1 MIKLQKKEMNL
12 TFEYRIRQA
21 QPLRFTLH
29 IRCCQEEPKRGKP
42 SHSGSNAMCSLLIS
56 ILIKNRDKSHGW
68 RRGFRTCEIGATSI
82 HGVVLT
88 QGY

>member
-56 ILIKNRDKSHGW
+56 ILIKNRVSHTVGEEDLELV
-68 RRGFRTCEIGATSI
+68 RSEPRQFMA
-82 HGVVLT
+82 L
-88 QGY
+88 Y